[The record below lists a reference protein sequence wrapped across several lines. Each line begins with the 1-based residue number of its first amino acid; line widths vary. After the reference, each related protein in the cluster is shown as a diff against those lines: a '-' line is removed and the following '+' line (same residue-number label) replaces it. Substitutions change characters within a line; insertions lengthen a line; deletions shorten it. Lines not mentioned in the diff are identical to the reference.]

1 MTSNPPPTP
10 TTAADRPPI
19 GRFLA
24 LFIALLVL
32 ATGLAA
38 FSYAAE
44 PPPAIGTITPCLTC
58 SHSSGAP

>member
-1 MTSNPPPTP
+1 MSSNLPPMPP
-10 TTAADRPPI
+10 TAADRPPI
-19 GRFLA
+19 VRFLA

-44 PPPAIGTITPCLTC
+44 PPAATLTPCRSC
-58 SHSSGAP
+58 SASSATP

>member
-10 TTAADRPPI
+10 NTAIDRPPI
-19 GRFLA
+19 LRFLV
-24 LFIALLVL
+24 LFTGLLVL

-38 FSYAAE
+38 FSFAAE
-44 PPPAIGTITPCLTC
+44 PPPAAGTPTPCRTC